1 MRTLMVTAFI
11 SLDGV
16 VQAPG
21 GPDEDRDGGFA
32 HGGWAAPHIDDE
44 VLGRMIGVTARAD
57 ALLLGR
63 RTYEEFAA
71 TWPLAAADDP
81 IGSRWNAVPKY
92 VASRTLTS
100 VSWQNSTL
108 LEGDVA
114 AAVAELKKSDGG
126 EIQVHGSIRLVQTL
140 LAHDLV
146 DELRLSIYPLV
157 LASGK
162 RLFGDGAV
170 PAALALRDVR
180 HSTTGVIIATYAR
193 AGEMERGSFEFDEP
207 TEAELERRRRLA
219 ESA

>member
-1 MRTLMVTAFI
+1 MRTLMVTEFV

-16 VQAPG
+16 VQGPG
-21 GPDEDRDGGFA
+21 GPDEDRDGGFT
-32 HGGWAAPHIDDE
+32 HGGWAAPYIDDE
-44 VLGRMIGVTARAD
+44 IIARAIGVAARAD

-81 IGSRWNAVPKY
+81 IGAKWAAVSKY

-114 AAVAELKKSDGG
+114 DAVAALKKSDGG
-126 EIQVHGSIRLVQTL
+126 EIQVHGSIQLVQTL

-146 DELRLSIYPLV
+146 DELQVVVIPVLV
-157 LASGK
+157 GSGK
-162 RLFGDGAV
+162 RLFGSGTR
-170 PAALALRDVR
+170 PARFDLVAAA
-180 HSTTGVIIATYAR
+180 TTRSGVVVGRYAR
-193 AGEMERGSFEFDEP
+193 AGDLTYGAVGPETGNW
-207 TEAELERRRRLA
+207 
-219 ESA
+219 

>member
-16 VQAPG
+16 VQGPG

-32 HGGWAAPHIDDE
+32 HGGWAVPHIDDE
-44 VLGRMIGVTARAD
+44 VLGRMVGIATRAE

-81 IGSRWNAVPKY
+81 IGSKWAAVPKF

-108 LEGDVA
+108 LEGDA
-114 AAVAELKKSDGG
+114 AEAVAELKQTDGG
-126 EIQVHGSIRLVQTL
+126 EIQVHGSGQLVQTL

-146 DELRLSIYPLV
+146 DELHLV
-157 LASGK
+157 VMPVLIGSGK
-162 RLFGDGAV
+162 RLFGSGTAPTRFDLV
-170 PAALALRDVR
+170 AAA
-180 HSTTGVIIATYAR
+180 TTRSGVVVGRYAR
-193 AGEMERGSFEFDEP
+193 AGAVTYGAMGPETGNW
-207 TEAELERRRRLA
+207 
-219 ESA
+219 

>member
-1 MRTLMVTAFI
+1 MRNLMVTSFV

-21 GPDEDRDGGFA
+21 GPDEDLVRA
-32 HGGWAAPHIDDE
+32 
-44 VLGRMIGVTARAD
+44 IGVTARAD

-81 IGSRWNAVPKY
+81 IGSKWAAVRKY

-100 VSWQNSTL
+100 VTWQNSVL

-114 AAVAELKKSDGG
+114 DAVAGLKKSDGG
-126 EIQVHGSIRLVQTL
+126 EIQVHGSGQLVQTL

-146 DELRLSIYPLV
+146 DELHLV
-157 LASGK
+157 VIPVLIGSGK
-162 RLFGDGAV
+162 RLFGSGTV
-170 PAALALRDVR
+170 PARFDLVAAA
-180 HSTTGVIIATYAR
+180 TTRSGVVVGRYAR
-193 AGEMERGSFEFDEP
+193 AGGVTYGAVGPETGNW
-207 TEAELERRRRLA
+207 
-219 ESA
+219 

>member
-1 MRTLMVTAFI
+1 MRTLMVTEFV

-16 VQAPG
+16 VQGPG

-32 HGGWAAPHIDDE
+32 HGGWAAPYIDDE
-44 VLGRMIGVTARAD
+44 VLARMIGVTARAD

-71 TWPLAAADDP
+71 TWPLAADDDP
-81 IGSRWNAVPKY
+81 IGSKWAAVRKF

-114 AAVAELKKSDGG
+114 DAVAELKKSEGG
-126 EIQVHGSIRLVQTL
+126 EIQVHGSVQLVQTL

-146 DELRLSIYPLV
+146 DEVQLV
-157 LASGK
+157 VIPVLIGTGK
-162 RLFGDGAV
+162 RMFGSGTV
-170 PAALALRDVR
+170 PARFDLIEAV
-180 HSTTGVIIATYAR
+180 TTRSGVVVGRYAR
-193 AGEMERGSFEFDEP
+193 AGAVTYGAVGPETGNW
-207 TEAELERRRRLA
+207 
-219 ESA
+219 

>member
-16 VQAPG
+16 VQGPG

-32 HGGWAAPHIDDE
+32 HGGWAAPYIDDE
-44 VLGRMIGVTARAD
+44 VLVRAIGVAARAD

-81 IGSRWNAVPKY
+81 IGSRWNAVRKF
-92 VASRTLTS
+92 VASWTLTS
-100 VSWQNSTL
+100 VRWQNSRL
-108 LEGDVA
+108 LDGDIA

-126 EIQVHGSIRLVQTL
+126 EIQVHGSGQLVQTL

-146 DELRLSIYPLV
+146 DELQMVVIPV
-157 LASGK
+157 VIGSGK
-162 RLFGDGAV
+162 RLFGSGTV
-170 PAALALRDVR
+170 PARFDLVASA
-180 HSTTGVIIATYAR
+180 TTRSGVVVGRYAR
-193 AGEMERGSFEFDEP
+193 AGALTYGAVGPETGNW
-207 TEAELERRRRLA
+207 
-219 ESA
+219 

>member
-1 MRTLMVTAFI
+1 MRNLMVTAFI

-44 VLGRMIGVTARAD
+44 VLARMIGVAARAD

-71 TWPLAAADDP
+71 FWPLASADDP
-81 IGSRWNAVPKY
+81 IGSRWAAVRKF

-100 VSWQNSTL
+100 VEWQNSTL
-108 LEGDVA
+108 LSGDA
-114 AAVAELKKSDGG
+114 ADAVAELKRAEGG
-126 EIQVHGSIRLVQTL
+126 EIQVHGSAQLAQTL

-146 DELRLSIYPLV
+146 DELHLV
-157 LASGK
+157 VIPVLVGSGK
-162 RLFGDGAV
+162 RLFATGTV
-170 PAALALRDVR
+170 PARFDLVAAA
-180 HSTTGVIIATYAR
+180 TTRSGVVVGRYAR
-193 AGEMERGSFEFDEP
+193 AGAITYGAMGPETGNW
-207 TEAELERRRRLA
+207 
-219 ESA
+219 

>member
-44 VLGRMIGVTARAD
+44 VLARMIGVAARAD

-71 TWPLAAADDP
+71 SWPLAAADDP
-81 IGSRWNAVPKY
+81 IGSRWAAVRKF

-100 VSWQNSTL
+100 VEWQNSTL
-108 LEGDVA
+108 LSGDA
-114 AAVAELKKSDGG
+114 ADAVAQLKRTGGG
-126 EIQVHGSIRLVQTL
+126 EIQVHGSAQLTQTL

-146 DELRLSIYPLV
+146 DELHLV
-157 LASGK
+157 VIPVLVGSGK
-162 RLFGDGAV
+162 RLFAAGTG
-170 PAALALRDVR
+170 PARFDLVATA
-180 HSTTGVIIATYAR
+180 TTRSGVVVGRYAR
-193 AGEMERGSFEFDEP
+193 AGAITYGAMGPETGNW
-207 TEAELERRRRLA
+207 
-219 ESA
+219 

>member
-1 MRTLMVTAFI
+1 MRTLMVTAFV

-44 VLGRMIGVTARAD
+44 VLGRMIGVTARAE

-71 TWPLAAADDP
+71 TWPLAGAEDP
-81 IGSRWNAVPKY
+81 IGARWNAVPKF

-100 VSWQNSTL
+100 VSWHNSTL
-108 LEGDVA
+108 LSGDA
-114 AAVAELKKSDGG
+114 ADAVAELKKTDGG
-126 EIQVHGSIRLVQTL
+126 EIQVHGSGELVQTL

-146 DELRLSIYPLV
+146 DELHLV
-157 LASGK
+157 AIPVLIGSGK
-162 RLFGDGAV
+162 RLFGSGTV
-170 PAALALRDVR
+170 PARFDLVASA
-180 HSTTGVIIATYAR
+180 TTRSGVVVGRYAR
-193 AGEMERGSFEFDEP
+193 AGDVLYGALGPETGNW
-207 TEAELERRRRLA
+207 
-219 ESA
+219 